1 MVSYRFKRDG
11 QYIQREL
18 ELDPL
23 DEHQDQVYP
32 ESLEEQVD
40 YSEFYDT
47 YYNGFDEDSI
57 SREQEKTQGL
67 IARGKERLSSVK
79 EDVTDYYNL
88 QVERH
93 KDYYSDEDSF
103 WMRKQQQKRNRK
115 FIKQSIFLALG
126 LLLVFGWYWLT
137 ALLH

>member
-11 QYIQREL
+11 QYIRREV
-18 ELDPL
+18 ELNSNDN
-23 DEHQDQVYP
+23 QDGVYP
-32 ESLEEQVD
+32 ESLEDQVD
-40 YSEFYDT
+40 YSAFYDT
-47 YYNGFDEDSI
+47 YYDGFDEDSI
-57 SREQEKTQGL
+57 SREQGKKQGL
-67 IARGKERLSSVK
+67 IARGRETVVNFK

-93 KDYYSDEDSF
+93 KDYYSEEDSF

-115 FIKQSIFLALG
+115 FIKQSILLALG

-137 ALLH
+137 AILQ

>member
-18 ELDPL
+18 ELDSL
-23 DEHQDQVYP
+23 NDYQDEVYP
-32 ESLEEQVD
+32 ETLEEQVD
-40 YSEFYDT
+40 YSAFYDA
-47 YYNGFDEDSI
+47 YYDGFDEDSL
-57 SREQEKTQGL
+57 SRDQEKKPRL
-67 IARGKERLSSVK
+67 IVRGKETIVNFK

-93 KDYYSDEDSF
+93 KDYYSEEDSF

-115 FIKQSIFLALG
+115 FIKQSILLALG
-126 LLLVFGWYWLT
+126 LFLVFGWYWLT
-137 ALLH
+137 AILQ

>member
-18 ELDPL
+18 ELDSPN
-23 DEHQDQVYP
+23 DYQDQGYP
-32 ESLEEQVD
+32 ETLEEQVD
-40 YSEFYDT
+40 YSAFYDT
-47 YYNGFDEDSI
+47 YYDGFDEDSI
-57 SREQEKTQGL
+57 SREQEKKQGL
-67 IARGKERLSSVK
+67 IARGRETIDNFK

-93 KDYYSDEDSF
+93 KDYYSEEDSF

-115 FIKQSIFLALG
+115 FTKQSILLALG

-137 ALLH
+137 AILQ

>member
-40 YSEFYDT
+40 YSAFYDT
-47 YYNGFDEDSI
+47 YYDGFGEDSI
-57 SREQEKTQGL
+57 LHVNKREKSKVSLRAWEEKVIQCQ
-67 IARGKERLSSVK
+67 RRL
-79 EDVTDYYNL
+79 
-88 QVERH
+88 
-93 KDYYSDEDSF
+93 
-103 WMRKQQQKRNRK
+103 
-115 FIKQSIFLALG
+115 
-126 LLLVFGWYWLT
+126 
-137 ALLH
+137 

>member
-18 ELDPL
+18 ELDSL
-23 DEHQDQVYP
+23 NDYQDEVYP
-32 ESLEEQVD
+32 ETLEEQVD
-40 YSEFYDT
+40 YSAFYDA
-47 YYNGFDEDSI
+47 YYDGFDEDSI
-57 SREQEKTQGL
+57 SREQEKKQGL
-67 IARGKERLSSVK
+67 IVRGKETIVNFK

-93 KDYYSDEDSF
+93 KDYYSEEDSF

-115 FIKQSIFLALG
+115 FIKQSILLALG
-126 LLLVFGWYWLT
+126 LFLVFGWYWLT
-137 ALLH
+137 AILQ

>member
-40 YSEFYDT
+40 YSAFYDT
-47 YYNGFDEDSI
+47 YYDGFGEDSI
-57 SREQEKTQGL
+57 SREQEKKQGL
-67 IARGKERLSSVK
+67 IARGKETIVNFK

-93 KDYYSDEDSF
+93 KDYYSEEDSF
-103 WMRKQQQKRNRK
+103 WMREQQQKRNRK
-115 FIKQSIFLALG
+115 FIKQSILLALG
-126 LLLVFGWYWLT
+126 LFLVFGWYWLT
-137 ALLH
+137 AILQ

>member
-11 QYIQREL
+11 QYIHREV
-18 ELDPL
+18 ELDSL
-23 DEHQDQVYP
+23 NDSQDGVYP
-32 ESLEEQVD
+32 ETLEEQVD
-40 YSEFYDT
+40 YSAFYDT
-47 YYNGFDEDSI
+47 YYGGFDEDSI
-57 SREQEKTQGL
+57 SREQEKKQGL
-67 IARGKERLSSVK
+67 IARGKETVVNFK

-93 KDYYSDEDSF
+93 KDYYSEEDSF

-115 FIKQSIFLALG
+115 FIKQSILLALG

-137 ALLH
+137 AILQ

>member
-40 YSEFYDT
+40 YSAFYDT
-47 YYNGFDEDSI
+47 YYDGFGEDSI
-57 SREQEKTQGL
+57 AREQEKKQGL
-67 IARGKERLSSVK
+67 IARGRETVVNFK

-93 KDYYSDEDSF
+93 KDYYSEEDSF

-115 FIKQSIFLALG
+115 FIKQSILLALG

-137 ALLH
+137 AILQ

>member
-11 QYIQREL
+11 QYIHREL
-18 ELDPL
+18 ELDSL
-23 DEHQDQVYP
+23 NDNQDGVYP
-32 ESLEEQVD
+32 ETLEEQVD
-40 YSEFYDT
+40 YSAFYDT
-47 YYNGFDEDSI
+47 YYDGFDEDSI
-57 SREQEKTQGL
+57 LREQGKKQGL
-67 IARGKERLSSVK
+67 IARGRETVVNFK

-93 KDYYSDEDSF
+93 KDYYSEEDSF

-115 FIKQSIFLALG
+115 FIKQSILLALG

-137 ALLH
+137 AILQ

>member
-32 ESLEEQVD
+32 ESLEEQAD
-40 YSEFYDT
+40 YSVFYDT
-47 YYNGFDEDSI
+47 YYDGFGEDSI
-57 SREQEKTQGL
+57 SREQEKKQGL
-67 IARGKERLSSVK
+67 IERGKERLSSVK
-79 EDVTDYYNL
+79 EDVTDFYNL

-93 KDYYSDEDSF
+93 KDYYSDEDAF

>member
-11 QYIQREL
+11 QYIRREV
-18 ELDPL
+18 ELNSNDN
-23 DEHQDQVYP
+23 QDGVYP
-32 ESLEEQVD
+32 ESLEDQLD
-40 YSEFYDT
+40 YSAFYDT
-47 YYNGFDEDSI
+47 YYDGFDEDSI
-57 SREQEKTQGL
+57 SREQGKKQGL
-67 IARGKERLSSVK
+67 IARGRETVVNFK

-93 KDYYSDEDSF
+93 KDYYSEEDSF

-115 FIKQSIFLALG
+115 FIKQSILLALG

-137 ALLH
+137 TILQ

>member
-11 QYIQREL
+11 QYIRREV
-18 ELDPL
+18 ELNSNDN
-23 DEHQDQVYP
+23 QDGVYP
-32 ESLEEQVD
+32 ESLEDQLD
-40 YSEFYDT
+40 YSAFYDT
-47 YYNGFDEDSI
+47 YYDGFDEDSI
-57 SREQEKTQGL
+57 SREQGKKQGL
-67 IARGKERLSSVK
+67 IARGRETVVNFK

-93 KDYYSDEDSF
+93 KDYYSEEDSF

-115 FIKQSIFLALG
+115 FIKQSILLALG

-137 ALLH
+137 AILQ

>member
-40 YSEFYDT
+40 YSAFYDT
-47 YYNGFDEDSI
+47 YYDGFGKDSI
-57 SREQEKTQGL
+57 HVNKRKNKVSLRVGKKGYPVSR
-67 IARGKERLSSVK
+67 

-93 KDYYSDEDSF
+93 KDYYSEEDPF

-126 LLLVFGWYWLT
+126 LLLVFGWYY
-137 ALLH
+137 

>member
-40 YSEFYDT
+40 YSAFYDT
-47 YYNGFDEDSI
+47 YYNLSLIHI
-57 SREQEKTQGL
+57 SEPTRP
-67 IARGKERLSSVK
+67 
-79 EDVTDYYNL
+79 Y
-88 QVERH
+88 
-93 KDYYSDEDSF
+93 
-103 WMRKQQQKRNRK
+103 
-115 FIKQSIFLALG
+115 
-126 LLLVFGWYWLT
+126 
-137 ALLH
+137 

>member
-18 ELDPL
+18 ELDSL
-23 DEHQDQVYP
+23 NDYQDEVYP
-32 ESLEEQVD
+32 ETLEEQVD
-40 YSEFYDT
+40 YSAFYDT
-47 YYNGFDEDSI
+47 YYDGFDEDSI
-57 SREQEKTQGL
+57 SREQET
-67 IARGKERLSSVK
+67 IVNFK

-93 KDYYSDEDSF
+93 KDYYSEEDSF

-115 FIKQSIFLALG
+115 FIKQSILLALG
-126 LLLVFGWYWLT
+126 LFLVFGWYWLT
-137 ALLH
+137 AILQ

>member
-40 YSEFYDT
+40 YSAFYDT
-47 YYNGFDEDSI
+47 YYDGFGEDSI
-57 SREQEKTQGL
+57 SREQEKKQGL

-93 KDYYSDEDSF
+93 KDYYSD
-103 WMRKQQQKRNRK
+103 
-115 FIKQSIFLALG
+115 
-126 LLLVFGWYWLT
+126 
-137 ALLH
+137 

>member
-23 DEHQDQVYP
+23 AEHQDQVYP

-40 YSEFYDT
+40 YSAFYDT
-47 YYNGFDEDSI
+47 YYDGFDEDSI
-57 SREQEKTQGL
+57 SREQEKKQGL

-93 KDYYSDEDSF
+93 KDYSF

>member
-40 YSEFYDT
+40 YSAFYDT
-47 YYNGFDEDSI
+47 YYDGFGEDSI
-57 SREQEKTQGL
+57 HVNKRKTRSHC
-67 IARGKERLSSVK
+67 AWERKVI
-79 EDVTDYYNL
+79 
-88 QVERH
+88 QCQRR
-93 KDYYSDEDSF
+93 
-103 WMRKQQQKRNRK
+103 M
-115 FIKQSIFLALG
+115 
-126 LLLVFGWYWLT
+126 
-137 ALLH
+137 

>member
-40 YSEFYDT
+40 YSAFYDT
-47 YYNGFDEDSI
+47 YYDGFDEDSI
-57 SREQEKTQGL
+57 SREQEKKQGL

-79 EDVTDYYNL
+79 EDV

>member
-23 DEHQDQVYP
+23 AEHQDQVYP

-40 YSEFYDT
+40 YSAFYDT
-47 YYNGFDEDSI
+47 YYDGFDEDSI
-57 SREQEKTQGL
+57 SREQGKKQGL
-67 IARGKERLSSVK
+67 IARGRETIDNFK

-93 KDYYSDEDSF
+93 KDYYSEEDSF

-115 FIKQSIFLALG
+115 FTKQSILLALG

-137 ALLH
+137 AILQ

>member
-18 ELDPL
+18 ELDSL
-23 DEHQDQVYP
+23 NDYQDDVYP
-32 ESLEEQVD
+32 ENLEDSVD
-40 YSEFYDT
+40 YSVFYDT
-47 YYNGFDEDSI
+47 YYDGFDEDSI
-57 SREQEKTQGL
+57 SREQEKKQGF
-67 IARGKERLSSVK
+67 IARGKETIVNFK

-93 KDYYSDEDSF
+93 KDYYSDKDSF

-115 FIKQSIFLALG
+115 FIKQSILLALG

-137 ALLH
+137 AILQ

>member
-18 ELDPL
+18 ELDSL
-23 DEHQDQVYP
+23 NGYQDQVYP

-40 YSEFYDT
+40 YSAFYDT
-47 YYNGFDEDSI
+47 YYDGFGEDSI
-57 SREQEKTQGL
+57 SREQEKKQGL

-79 EDVTDYYNL
+79 EDVT
-88 QVERH
+88 
-93 KDYYSDEDSF
+93 DYYSDEDSF

>member
-18 ELDPL
+18 ELDFPN
-23 DEHQDQVYP
+23 DYQEQVYP
-32 ESLEEQVD
+32 ETLEEQVD
-40 YSEFYDT
+40 YSAFYDT
-47 YYNGFDEDSI
+47 YYDSFDEDSI
-57 SREQEKTQGL
+57 SREQEKKQGL
-67 IARGKERLSSVK
+67 IARGKETIVNFK
-79 EDVTDYYNL
+79 EDMTDYYNL

-93 KDYYSDEDSF
+93 KDYYSEEDSF

-115 FIKQSIFLALG
+115 FIKQSILLALG

-137 ALLH
+137 AILQ

>member
-1 MVSYRFKRDG
+1 
-11 QYIQREL
+11 
-18 ELDPL
+18 
-23 DEHQDQVYP
+23 
-32 ESLEEQVD
+32 
-40 YSEFYDT
+40 
-47 YYNGFDEDSI
+47 
-57 SREQEKTQGL
+57 
-67 IARGKERLSSVK
+67 
-79 EDVTDYYNL
+79 L